1 MRSRSFA
8 AMPMSTADG
17 SFLRAMAS
25 VADLSIT
32 TRTAQDAHAWRL
44 QARSLAISL
53 AHGLH
58 EQAAARLRTLLVEG
72 HIAPGAK
79 LNERE
84 LAEALHVSRTPL
96 REAIKMLAAEGLVDL
111 LPNRGAVAV
120 KLGEPDIVHAFELL
134 AELEGLAGELA
145 AARADEAQRNEL
157 RALHFEMLACHARRD
172 LSGYYRLN
180 AQIHA
185 GIAAAITPPSV
196 RADRPK
202 VPSFIIPPIYAGAE
216 PCLPPPERQL
226 SASRPRWAP
235 RTCLCLKSPNSS
247 RRCGTGM
254 CCRAGNRRSSRNRA
268 AR

>member
-1 MRSRSFA
+1 M
-8 AMPMSTADG
+8 ADIIKLTPG
-17 SFLRAMAS
+17 
-25 VADLSIT
+25 
-32 TRTAQDAHAWRL
+32 
-44 QARSLAISL
+44 
-53 AHGLH
+53 GLH

-185 GIAAAITPPSV
+185 GIAAAAANPVLTGTLAKVNARVQSLRFRTNQDETKWQRAV
-196 RADRPK
+196 REHSQMIDALDARD
-202 VPSFIIPPIYAGAE
+202 GAA
-216 PCLPPPERQL
+216 LRQI
-226 SASRPRWAP
+226 
-235 RTCLCLKSPNSS
+235 LKAHLQAK
-247 RRCGTGM
+247 RDTVLALMREGALEQG
-254 CCRAGNRRSSRNRA
+254 RA
-268 AR
+268 